1 MKKTAKLVL
10 NRETIRRLGAR
21 DAAAVMGGVTN
32 LCTHTS
38 WASCPDAS
46 CGCTTGTA
54 GVIRSSFAHPC
65 LTTTSGL

>member
-1 MKKTAKLVL
+1 MKRTKKLTL
-10 NRETIRRLGAR
+10 SRETIHHLEGRDMGA
-21 DAAAVMGGVTN
+21 VIGGVTN

-54 GVIRSSFAHPC
+54 GDSVVVC
-65 LTTTSGL
+65 TSMPY